1 MPTTAARALTARTG
15 SQAYAAAPA
24 PEAAAE
30 GAPAMASPFKT
41 PGRRALEEEIKMV
54 ADHTQGKAA
63 GLDKWGKK
71 VAQIQRAPRPRPLPP
86 TPNLHQMTRLHMAT
100 PPPLPLPLPLP
111 RALTPTLTR

>member
-1 MPTTAARALTARTG
+1 MPTTAARALTARAT

-41 PGRRALEEEIKMV
+41 PGRKALEEEIKMV
-54 ADHTQGKAA
+54 ADHAQDKAA

-71 VAQIQRAPRPRPLPP
+71 VARIQRASRPRPLPP
-86 TPNLHQMTRLHMAT
+86 TPHLHQMTRLHMAT
-100 PPPLPLPLPLP
+100 PPPPPLPLP
-111 RALTPTLTR
+111 RALTLTLAR